1 MAMVKIQKGDKVIKV
16 PMGAFNSNY
25 KKAGWNLVGKVG
37 GQKNAETAW
46 PSTQNDEIEVEEEFE
61 HDVDEVEGEEEQEE
75 EDEWDEAEK
84 ELEKEKDI
92 DSMDMNELKAKAKD
106 LGINPKNLSTVGDY
120 RKAIKKAL
128 SKQ

>member
-16 PMGAFNSNY
+16 PMGAYNSNY

-37 GQKNAETAW
+37 GQENAETAGL
-46 PSTQNDEIEVEEEFE
+46 STQNEEFE
-61 HDVDEVEGEEEQEE
+61 ESQEEELDETVEEQEE
-75 EDEWDEAEK
+75 KDEWDEADE
-84 ELEKEKDI
+84 ELEQEKDI
-92 DSMDMNELKAKAKD
+92 DSMDMNELKDKAKE

>member
-1 MAMVKIQKGDKVIKV
+1 MAMVKIQKDGKVIKV

-25 KKAGWNLVGKVG
+25 KKAGWNLAGKVG
-37 GQKNAETAW
+37 GQKNAETAGL
-46 PSTQNDEIEVEEEFE
+46 STQNEELEESQEEEL
-61 HDVDEVEGEEEQEE
+61 DETVEEQEE
-75 EDEWDEAEK
+75 KDEWDEADE

-92 DSMDMNELKAKAKD
+92 DSMDMNELKAKAKE

>member
-1 MAMVKIQKGDKVIKV
+1 MAMVKIQKSDKVIKV

-37 GQKNAETAW
+37 GRENAETAGL
-46 PSTQNDEIEVEEEFE
+46 STQNEEF
-61 HDVDEVEGEEEQEE
+61 EEQEE
-75 EDEWDEAEK
+75 ELDETVKEQEEKDEWDEADE
-84 ELEKEKDI
+84 ELEQEKDI

>member
-37 GQKNAETAW
+37 GQENAETAGL
-46 PSTQNDEIEVEEEFE
+46 STQNEEFDESQEEEL
-61 HDVDEVEGEEEQEE
+61 DETVEEQEE
-75 EDEWDEAEK
+75 KDEWDEADE
-84 ELEKEKDI
+84 ELEQEKDI